1 MLTYEKSKQNRT
13 QFLSLTTLYPEEFEL
28 ILPHFR
34 TQWYKFF
41 RIYTLEGKRRKKKN
55 WYAEKDTPTL
65 PTVEDKLLFI
75 MTYIKQHPL
84 QQFQAALFELSQAKV
99 SLWVKTLRP
108 LLEKS
113 LDDLGCLP
121 CRDGS
126 ALKDFVK
133 DLPNAQ
139 IINHDVVEQ
148 TTPRPVDDEAQKAQY
163 SGKKKPILLKT
174 R

>member
-1 MLTYEKSKQNRT
+1 M
-13 QFLSLTTLYPEEFEL
+13 
-28 ILPHFR
+28 
-34 TQWYKFF
+34 
-41 RIYTLEGKRRKKKN
+41 
-55 WYAEKDTPTL
+55 
-65 PTVEDKLLFI
+65 LFI
-75 MTYIKQHPL
+75 LTYIKQHPL
-84 QQFQAALFELSQAKV
+84 QQFQAVLFELSQGKV

-113 LDDLGCLP
+113 LDDLGCLA
-121 CRDGS
+121 CRDGH

-148 TTPRPVDDEAQKAQY
+148 TSPRPVDDEAQKAQY
-163 SGKKKPILLKT
+163 SGKKKLILSKT